1 MAELHWHAATTAGNY
16 DDKSTIPAGQGALHL
31 TAALPA
37 GTLEN
42 ATATLPW
49 AMAEDEKLFMNGY
62 QTWTE
67 CPELSKWDKQ
77 HSTDRIPKPL
87 LDKYAFD
94 RYGDY
99 YFVRYSKQKG
109 CSHGFSY
116 CYFRR
121 GAHYRLV
128 ASLDETPGYTIFYYD
143 AKAAALRIERDCA
156 GVRHNGGAFAAFD
169 LFFAEG
175 TADEVF
181 DAWFAALGCRA
192 RTGRK
197 LAGYSSWY
205 NRYQKIDE
213 AGIRQDLDGCKSLF
227 KPGDLFQID
236 DGWEPKVGDW
246 LETDPAKFPH
256 GLRGLADAAHADGF
270 LAGLWLA
277 PFVCEKESALYR
289 DHPDWL
295 LQVNGAPW
303 CCGGGWSSSYAL
315 DIDNPA
321 VQDYLKRVF
330 DRVLNE
336 WGFDLVKLDFLYGA
350 APFGNERE
358 SRAARMQ
365 RAMALLRD
373 WCGDKLI
380 LGCGVPVMPA
390 FGVVD
395 YCRIGC
401 DVGLDWDDVWYM
413 RLFHRERI
421 STRQSIGNTIFR
433 RQLNGRAYGSDPDVF
448 FLREEN
454 CKLTAAQ
461 KTTLATVN
469 ALFSGILLTS
479 DDPGRYTPAMRQQY
493 AAVRDIAENAQDVQ
507 VNADAG
513 NGAVEIGYTLH
524 GERHRIQVG

>member
-1 MAELHWHAATTAGNY
+1 MAELHWHASTSAGSADGTA
-16 DDKSTIPAGQGALHL
+16 AVGQGAWHL
-31 TAALPA
+31 AVELPA
-37 GTLEN
+37 GTLQN
-42 ATATLPW
+42 AAATLPW
-49 AMAEDEKLFMNGY
+49 SMTEEEKVFMNGY

-67 CPELSKWDKQ
+67 CPELGKWDRQ
-77 HSTDRIPKPL
+77 RGTDQIPRFL
-87 LDKYAFD
+87 REKYAFD

-99 YFVRYSKQKG
+99 HFVRYGKKKG
-109 CSHGFSY
+109 QSHGFSY

-121 GAHYRLV
+121 GEHYRLA
-128 ASLDETPGYTIFYYD
+128 ASLNETPGYTVFYYD
-143 AKAAALRIERDCA
+143 AKAQTLHIERDCA
-156 GVRHNGGAFAAFD
+156 GVHHEGGKFAAFD

-175 TADEVF
+175 SEDEVF

-192 RTGRK
+192 RQTKK

-205 NRYQKIDE
+205 NRYQNIDE
-213 AGIRQDLDGCKSLF
+213 SSILEDLQGCKTLF
-227 KPGDLFQID
+227 RQGDLFQID

-246 LETDPAKFPH
+246 LKADSAKFPQ
-256 GLRGLADAAHADGF
+256 GLRPIADAAHENGF

-289 DHPDWL
+289 EHPDWL
-295 LQVNGAPW
+295 LQVNGQPW
-303 CCGGGWSSSYAL
+303 CCGCNWSGFYAL

-321 VQDYLKRVF
+321 VQDYLQTVF
-330 DRVLNE
+330 DRVLND

-350 APFGNERE
+350 APFGNEHE

-365 RAMALLRD
+365 RAMVWLRTL
-373 WCGDKLI
+373 CGDKLI

-413 RLFHRERI
+413 RLFHRERV
-421 STRQSIGNTIFR
+421 STKHSIGNTIFR

-454 CKLTAAQ
+454 CKLTPQQ
-461 KTTLATVN
+461 KEKLATVN

-479 DDPGRYTPAMRQQY
+479 DMPSRYTPAMRQQY
-493 AAVRDIAENAQDVQ
+493 AALRDVTDHAENVR
-507 VNADAG
+507 VEADAG
-513 NGAVEIGYTLH
+513 ICIKYTLH
-524 GERHRIQVG
+524 EEKKQILL

>member
-1 MAELHWHAATTAGNY
+1 MAELHWHAATTAGKY
-16 DDKSTIPAGQGALHL
+16 DDTATIPAGQGALHL

-62 QTWTE
+62 HTWTE

-77 HSTDRIPKPL
+77 RGTDRIPQFL

-175 TADEVF
+175 TEDEVF

-524 GERHRIQVG
+524 GERHSIQVG